1 MTKPQ
6 TNEVTRLC
14 PNTRCQRRL
23 TWKDE
28 YRGRCPSCGCRL
40 LHAAFNQAFVRE
52 EQTTNESE

>member
-6 TNEVTRLC
+6 ANEVTRLC

-28 YRGRCPSCGCRL
+28 YKGRCPACGCRL
-40 LHAAFNQAFVRE
+40 LHAAFNQAFSERKV
-52 EQTTNESE
+52 NE